1 MITTFNGS
9 RPACGETT
17 RRNSTW
23 NGDASTLGAP
33 GEEPE
38 YGAGDPERILALVPG
53 TGSKPDRS
61 CENEEEETKAL
72 TQISLVPGPHA
83 HVLTRDHT

>member
-9 RPACGETT
+9 RPACGETIQ
-17 RRNSTW
+17 RNSTW

-38 YGAGDPERILALVPG
+38 YGAGDPERILATVPG
-53 TGSKPDRS
+53 TSSKPDHR
-61 CENEEEETKAL
+61 CENEEEEMKAL

-83 HVLTRDHT
+83 HVLTRDHA